1 MKRYKILA
9 ILFVLTILIF
19 GSGIT
24 YSFFQSNVIMDSVDR
39 NIAKFVFNTEQLNE
53 IELSLIDLNPGDVEE
68 YQFSV
73 SNTKAGL
80 LSNVSVEYQMI
91 IKTYHLVPL
100 LIELYKLDGETEEL
114 ILTCD
119 ETYTR
124 NLDNELICNSPI
136 QEMSHSLEKL
146 DNYKIKIEFP
156 EEYNDVMYAGLVDYI
171 NIEIK
176 SWQKMEE

>member
-1 MKRYKILA
+1 MTLKNIN
-9 ILFVLTILIF
+9 
-19 GSGIT
+19 
-24 YSFFQSNVIMDSVDR
+24 FQSV
-39 NIAKFVFNTEQLNE
+39 T
-53 IELSLIDLNPGDVEE
+53 LS
-68 YQFSV
+68 
-73 SNTKAGL
+73 GL

-91 IKTYHLVPL
+91 IKTYHFVPL

-156 EEYNDVMYAGLVDYI
+156 EEYNDAMYAGLVDYI